1 MEIYPNPTTGPI
13 VVAFNVGKQTNAK
26 LCVLD
31 LNGKSYMTIAQDK
44 FPAGNYKYSAD
55 LGELAEGLYV
65 VTLTT
70 ENGNITSKVI
80 KQK

>member
-1 MEIYPNPTTGPI
+1 
-13 VVAFNVGKQTNAK
+13 
-26 LCVLD
+26 
-31 LNGKSYMTIAQDK
+31 MTIAQDE